1 MNSDTV
7 KQNNRWYILFLA
19 VITYLFLAG
28 LMRFS
33 MVVLF
38 KEISIDLNLN
48 LVDIGAVWGMDP
60 LAGVF
65 VSLLGGLLADRFGV
79 KTTMTVV
86 CFLAGIVGA
95 LRGLA
100 GDFTGIAASMFIFG
114 LVVAMIPT
122 ILPKVTAIW
131 FRGRYLALT
140 NASLYVAMSLG
151 GIIGTLFSATTFS
164 PLLGGWRNVLFIY
177 GIPAIVIS
185 LLWLFTIRET
195 KGSGL
200 LATNTTPVKLREAL
214 STVIGIKDVWLVGL
228 IMLSQL
234 GTMLGLTAY
243 LPIYLRNA
251 GWTTIAADGA
261 TTMVIGLNCLS
272 TIPIIMLSGK
282 LRSHKFM
289 LVVTVIIMSLSAG
302 LFFLFDGILFWI
314 LLAIYSLLRFIP
326 LTLVNTLII
335 ENRSVG
341 SRYTGTAIGLS
352 TTLGMFG
359 GFLFPPLG
367 NSLAT
372 IYSGL
377 PFIFWASMCL
387 LALIGLFFT
396 TKQSHYDI
404 IQ

>member
-1 MNSDTV
+1 LSSDTV
-7 KQNNRWYILFLA
+7 KQNNRWYILFVA
-19 VITYLFLAG
+19 IITYLFLAG

-86 CFLAGIVGA
+86 CFIAGIVGA
-95 LRGLA
+95 LRGLS
-100 GDFTGIAASMFIFG
+100 GDFTSIAASMFIFG
-114 LVVAMIPT
+114 LFVSMIPT
-122 ILPKVTAIW
+122 IVPKVTAVW

-140 NASLYVAMSLG
+140 NASLYIAMSLG
-151 GIIGTLFSATTFS
+151 GVIGALFSATTFS
-164 PLLGGWRNVLFIY
+164 PMLGGWRNVLFVY

-185 LLWLFTIRET
+185 MLWLFTIREP
-195 KGSGL
+195 KENAL
-200 LATNTTPVKLREAL
+200 LHTSTSPVKLREAL
-214 STVIGIKDVWLVGL
+214 SNVIRIRSVWLIGL
-228 IMLSQL
+228 IGLTQI
-234 GTMLGLTAY
+234 GTMIALTAY
-243 LPIYLRNA
+243 LPIYLRNT
-251 GWTTIAADGA
+251 GWTTVAADGA

-272 TIPIIMLSGK
+272 TIPIVMLSGK

-289 LVVTVIIMSLSAG
+289 LVVTVITMSLGAG
-302 LFFLFDGILFWI
+302 LFFLFDGVLFWI
-314 LLAIYSLLRFIP
+314 LLAIYSLLRFVP
-326 LTLVNTLII
+326 STLINTLII
-335 ENRSVG
+335 ENKRVG
-341 SRYTGTAIGLS
+341 SRYAGTAIGLAN
-352 TTLGMFG
+352 TLSMFG

-367 NSLAT
+367 NSLAA

-387 LALIGLFFT
+387 LSLIGLFFT
-396 TKQSHYDI
+396 RE
-404 IQ
+404 